1 MIAFKL
7 FNTHNQFRVD
17 ANLEI
22 ILVTLKTILKKNNK
36 NCLALDS
43 KKRRKKNKEIAGFA
57 RSHFISKCIYT
68 AYVYLTRLLLL
79 LSQDAALRHQN
90 NQHLQKLTAY
100 EKDCLSDFLL
110 SLFIYFLFFLLKE
123 KKKLTPLKSCLYN
136 NSRRVLMNCLLF
148 LNQTSLLQQADQ
160 LLHLFSTTLQSLL
173 HVSAEHMTYP
183 SAAAT
188 TRVCSDCV

>member
-22 ILVTLKTILKKNNK
+22 ILVTLKTILKKIIKTVSHLTVRNEE
-36 NCLALDS
+36 
-43 KKRRKKNKEIAGFA
+43 KKNKEIAGFA

-100 EKDCLSDFLL
+100 EKECLSDFLL

-123 KKKLTPLKSCLYN
+123 KKN
-136 NSRRVLMNCLLF
+136 
-148 LNQTSLLQQADQ
+148 
-160 LLHLFSTTLQSLL
+160 
-173 HVSAEHMTYP
+173 
-183 SAAAT
+183 
-188 TRVCSDCV
+188 

>member
-22 ILVTLKTILKKNNK
+22 ILVTLKTILKKIIKTVSHLTVRNEE
-36 NCLALDS
+36 
-43 KKRRKKNKEIAGFA
+43 KKNKEIAGFA

-79 LSQDAALRHQN
+79 LSQDAAALRHQN

-100 EKDCLSDFLL
+100 EKECLSDFLL

-123 KKKLTPLKSCLYN
+123 KKN
-136 NSRRVLMNCLLF
+136 
-148 LNQTSLLQQADQ
+148 
-160 LLHLFSTTLQSLL
+160 
-173 HVSAEHMTYP
+173 
-183 SAAAT
+183 
-188 TRVCSDCV
+188 

>member
-1 MIAFKL
+1 MTVR
-7 FNTHNQFRVD
+7 N
-17 ANLEI
+17 EE
-22 ILVTLKTILKKNNK
+22 
-36 NCLALDS
+36 
-43 KKRRKKNKEIAGFA
+43 KKNKEIAGFA

-123 KKKLTPLKSCLYN
+123 KKN
-136 NSRRVLMNCLLF
+136 
-148 LNQTSLLQQADQ
+148 
-160 LLHLFSTTLQSLL
+160 
-173 HVSAEHMTYP
+173 
-183 SAAAT
+183 
-188 TRVCSDCV
+188 